1 MKINEFLSEE
11 TLKPAS
17 FYKLD
22 RLNAFINRLETGG
35 KFVVNDTG
43 KKITL
48 NPTKKEINA
57 LKALRKEYDSVGDM
71 PGGHSGMRGKIP
83 LEIGGVKLSSL
94 FKDTGLGG
102 GGGVKGEKNIKPE
115 DAAKSNIGSA
125 VEAWKAIG
133 VFTKLIHREDR
144 DITLQDMMA
153 VKDILNANMK
163 LEKKISSKGATSK
176 TQTAVSK
183 DLRQVPDFN
192 KKVNDSISI
201 DIDVGLGG
209 WQRAMAVGEKDPEL
223 FGRIQ
228 GILKFIN
235 ENQALKRYSKL
246 FSLNGR
252 VDPIKIAV
260 VGGAGEKTDV
270 QTSFIKDPTT
280 KDYKPLA
287 SLNFSLK
294 AGNKGVS
301 QSPATTNEGIRIF
314 FDSLGLDVTD
324 AEEAMKQTG
333 YFEKPRGAV
342 ETPATIEKRV
352 NAIRQI
358 FNIAAQKLEQ
368 KFAGDD
374 TAQEAEFIN
383 HFLNRM
389 THIMTSGKNMIF
401 VDFDAKGTY
410 NKLNPHSI
418 KNLAGYVNLEAKVI
432 NKADSYLFVY
442 DKNSGRSLIHV
453 RLQKFKTGRWNLKFE
468 LDKMLELTKEATD
481 KLNLQKANV
490 VPQKVNTVTQPVRPG
505 ANKSVA
511 TQPKPALKV
520 SQPQMGQEPVNT
532 TPV

>member
-1 MKINEFLSEE
+1 MRALEFLFEE

-22 RLNAFINRLETGG
+22 RLNAFIDRLEKGG

-48 NPTKKEINA
+48 SPTPAEIKA

-71 PGGHSGMRGKIP
+71 PGGHSGMKGKIP
-83 LEIGGVKLSSL
+83 LIIGGVRLSSL

-102 GGGVKGEKNIKPE
+102 EGGVKGEKKIKPE

-133 VFTKLIHREDR
+133 VFTKLIHREGR
-144 DITLQDMMA
+144 DITLEDMMA
-153 VKDILNANMK
+153 VKDVLKKNMK
-163 LEKKISSKGATSK
+163 LEKKVSPSGQKSKV
-176 TQTAVSK
+176 QTAVSK
-183 DLRQVPDFN
+183 DLKQVPDFN
-192 KKVNDSISI
+192 KKVSDTISI

-209 WQRAMAVGEKDPEL
+209 WQRAMAAGEKDPEL
-223 FGRIQ
+223 FGRIT

-246 FSLNGR
+246 FALNGR

-301 QSPATTNEGIRIF
+301 QSSATTVEGINIF
-314 FDSLGLDVTD
+314 FDSLGLSKED
-324 AEEAMKQTG
+324 ADSAIKQTG
-333 YFEKPRGAV
+333 YFEKPRGAQ
-342 ETPATIEKRV
+342 ETADVIEKRV
-352 NAIRQI
+352 QAIRQI
-358 FNIAAQKLEQ
+358 FNIAAQRLEQ
-368 KFAGDD
+368 KFAGNNNI
-374 TAQEAEFIN
+374 QEAQFIQ

-389 THIMTSGKNMIF
+389 TNIMTSGKNMIF

-410 NKLNPHSI
+410 NKLNPHAI

-432 NKADSYLFVY
+432 NKADSYLFIY

-468 LDKMLELTKEATD
+468 LDKMLEMTKEATD
-481 KLNLQKANV
+481 KLNSQKLNN
-490 VPQKVNTVTQPVRPG
+490 PSIIQKPPVTASPVSNPLPAKTIQKPLNNISKPMGSTPSAGQP
-505 ANKSVA
+505 
-511 TQPKPALKV
+511 TI
-520 SQPQMGQEPVNT
+520 
-532 TPV
+532 